1 MESMLQLIVQER
13 NTSAVRESPESLR
26 KKGLLPAV
34 FYGPKEKS
42 TPIVLNKIDFVKILR
57 EAGESTVIGLQTPK
71 GEIEALVREVSYEPV
86 RGEPVHVDFYVPEK
100 GKTVAVYVPLVFL
113 GISLAIKDLGGML
126 VKVLHEIEVEA
137 LPKDLPHDIKVDI
150 GTLIDL
156 DSQILAQDIPLP
168 TGVALLTEPEEVV
181 AAISVAEEEKEDVA
195 APVDLSAIEVEKK
208 GKKEEETKE

>member
-1 MESMLQLIVQER
+1 M
-13 NTSAVRESPESLR
+13 SAVRESSESLR

-71 GEIEALVREVSYEPV
+71 GEIEVLIREVSYEPV
-86 RGEPVHVDFYVPEK
+86 RGEPVHVDFYAPEK

-113 GISLAIKDLGGML
+113 GTSLAIKDLGGML
-126 VKVLHEIEVEA
+126 VKVLHEIEIEA

-150 GTLIDL
+150 SVLADL
-156 DSQILAQDIPLP
+156 DSQILAQNISLP

-181 AAISVAEEEKEDVA
+181 AAISVAEEEKEET
-195 APVDLSAIEVEKK
+195 APTDLSSIEVEKK